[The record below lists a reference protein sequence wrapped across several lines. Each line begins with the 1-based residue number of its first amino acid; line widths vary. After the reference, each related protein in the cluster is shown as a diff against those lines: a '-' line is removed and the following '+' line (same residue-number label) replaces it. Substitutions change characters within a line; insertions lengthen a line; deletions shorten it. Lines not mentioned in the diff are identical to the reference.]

1 MFVVSELETHNHM
14 ASNNNLLQP
23 QLPKFTGKNYSQWSI
38 QMKVLYAAQDLWEV
52 VENGFV
58 EPNDQAVL
66 TQQQLTELKET
77 RKKDKKAL
85 FFIFQAVDEAIFER
99 ISSCTTSKQA
109 WDTLFASYKGEEKV
123 KMARLQTLRG
133 EFDML
138 RMKESESVEDYF
150 NRVISLVNQLRIN
163 GEKIEDQR
171 VAEKILRSMSRKFE
185 YIVVAIEESKDLSTL
200 SLDSLMGSLQSHELR
215 LKQFDS
221 GPVEQAFQSQVSFR
235 GSSRRGGGGFARGRG
250 RNNQGRG
257 YANDQKETND
267 EGSAQ
272 DYGYPRGRRDYGY
285 QRGRGDYGFPRGRGD
300 YGGIQ
305 EEEEENKCYNCKQY
319 GHIKST
325 CKNKTNGGAES
336 SFVHEKASEREN
348 DNVVLLAYA
357 AAREG
362 NVCAEKWYLD
372 SGCSNHMTGNKSAFV
387 NFKHTNNSEVRIGD
401 GGKLVAKG
409 CGDILFLSKS
419 GEQKRISDV
428 LYVPD
433 LNYNLLSVGQL
444 LRKGHNIQFREDQ
457 CVIRDKYNSLIT
469 KVQMSGDNM
478 FSLNI
483 KYESFACLSALIKD
497 SSWLWHLRYGHLSF
511 NTLSLMGKQHMV
523 RGLPTIQHQTQVC
536 EACVLGKHQRN
547 SFLTGYSWRASHPLE
562 LVHSD
567 VCGPMNTTS
576 TGGNRYFL
584 TFIDDYSRKTW
595 VYFLKYKSEVFDY
608 FKVFKALA
616 EKQSGCALK
625 TLRSDQ
631 GGEFSSNVFENFLKE
646 NGIKHQFTARY
657 TPQQNGVAERKNRT
671 IMELARSMLK
681 AKAMP
686 NRFWAEAVA
695 CAVYLLNHASSN
707 SVEGKTPQEAWSGLK
722 PCISH
727 LRIFGSIAYSHIPDE
742 TRRKLD
748 DKSEKCILVGYSEKA
763 KAYKLFN
770 PLTNKIIVSRDV
782 KFNEE
787 DAWNWS
793 EAKNQSPIL
802 LDIGL
807 ENPDLTPPTTSSS
820 QESSSQGL
828 SSTSSSD
835 SSEEEEISRGQRRS
849 TRAHQPSTRYPS
861 SDYVLITNGGTNF
874 ALFVDADPIMFE
886 EASKDEKWVK
896 AMDQEI
902 DSIKKN
908 DTWELVDLPQGKKPI
923 GVKWVYKTKL
933 NAQGEVEKYKAH
945 LVAKGY
951 KQNYGIDY
959 NEVFAPVARFDT
971 IRMVL
976 ALAAQN
982 CWKVFQMDVKS
993 AFLQGFLEE
1002 EVYVVQPPGYVQGN
1016 EETKVC
1022 RLKKALY
1029 GLKQAPR
1036 AWYSRIDA
1044 FFQEY
1049 GFHKCPYE
1057 HTLYTKKNSQ
1067 GEILIVCLYV
1077 DDLIFT
1083 GSNAQMCDNFKMI
1096 MSQRFEMTDLGL
1108 LHFFLGIEVKQN
1120 ENGIYISQKKY
1131 AKELLKRFR
1140 LENAKSIA
1148 TPIEVGVKIGK
1159 NDGSTMVNQT
1169 LFRSLVGGLLY
1180 LTTTRPDLTYA
1191 VSFLSRFMESPKDVH
1206 WELGKRILRYVVGTI
1221 NYGLHYYP
1229 VQNLNLTGYSD
1240 SDLGGDVDTCK
1251 STSGYVFSI
1260 GSSAISWSSKKQS
1273 IVALSDRTRP
1283 NFHFEIRAKSCACPT
1298 PGECRAQLT
1307 FLPSYFNFSLIFP

>member
-1 MFVVSELETHNHM
+1 M

-163 GEKIEDQR
+163 GEKIEDQK

-221 GPVEQAFQSQVSFR
+221 GPVEQAFQSQ
-235 GSSRRGGGGFARGRG
+235 
-250 RNNQGRG
+250 
-257 YANDQKETND
+257 KETND
-267 EGSAQ
+267 EGSAR

-300 YGGIQ
+300 YGGYSRGRGREQGSSLSNIQ
-305 EEEEENKCYNCKQY
+305 CYNCKQY

-409 CGDILFLSKS
+409 SGDILFLSKS

-547 SFLTGYSWRASHPLE
+547 SFLTGYSWRASHHLE

-616 EKQSGCALK
+616 EKQSGFALK

-787 DAWNWS
+787 EAWNWS
-793 EAKNQSPIL
+793 EAENQSPIL

-835 SSEEEEISRGQRRS
+835 SS
-849 TRAHQPSTRYPS
+849 
-861 SDYVLITNGGTNF
+861 GTKEYY
-874 ALFVDADPIMFE
+874 A
-886 EASKDEKWVK
+886 
-896 AMDQEI
+896 
-902 DSIKKN
+902 
-908 DTWELVDLPQGKKPI
+908 
-923 GVKWVYKTKL
+923 Y
-933 NAQGEVEKYKAH
+933 
-945 LVAKGY
+945 
-951 KQNYGIDY
+951 
-959 NEVFAPVARFDT
+959 
-971 IRMVL
+971 
-976 ALAAQN
+976 AA
-982 CWKVFQMDVKS
+982 
-993 AFLQGFLEE
+993 
-1002 EVYVVQPPGYVQGN
+1002 
-1016 EETKVC
+1016 
-1022 RLKKALY
+1022 
-1029 GLKQAPR
+1029 
-1036 AWYSRIDA
+1036 
-1044 FFQEY
+1044 
-1049 GFHKCPYE
+1049 
-1057 HTLYTKKNSQ
+1057 
-1067 GEILIVCLYV
+1067 
-1077 DDLIFT
+1077 
-1083 GSNAQMCDNFKMI
+1083 
-1096 MSQRFEMTDLGL
+1096 
-1108 LHFFLGIEVKQN
+1108 
-1120 ENGIYISQKKY
+1120 
-1131 AKELLKRFR
+1131 
-1140 LENAKSIA
+1140 
-1148 TPIEVGVKIGK
+1148 
-1159 NDGSTMVNQT
+1159 
-1169 LFRSLVGGLLY
+1169 
-1180 LTTTRPDLTYA
+1180 
-1191 VSFLSRFMESPKDVH
+1191 
-1206 WELGKRILRYVVGTI
+1206 
-1221 NYGLHYYP
+1221 
-1229 VQNLNLTGYSD
+1229 
-1240 SDLGGDVDTCK
+1240 
-1251 STSGYVFSI
+1251 
-1260 GSSAISWSSKKQS
+1260 
-1273 IVALSDRTRP
+1273 
-1283 NFHFEIRAKSCACPT
+1283 
-1298 PGECRAQLT
+1298 
-1307 FLPSYFNFSLIFP
+1307 